1 MRFGFI
7 LISALFYYI
16 SDGISESNRY
26 VSQEKKTLQASI
38 SDGKEI
44 YQEFCVTCHLSNGK
58 GTPGSVPPLA
68 GSDWLSNK
76 RKDSIHAVKYGQSG
90 PIVVNG
96 KNYNNTMP
104 PMGLTDEEVA
114 DVMNYVMNSWG
125 NKQKK
130 QLTNGEVFTI
140 KK

>member
-16 SDGISESNRY
+16 FDGISESNRY

-38 SDGKEI
+38 SDGKET

-58 GTPGSVPPLA
+58 GTPGTVPPLA

-76 RKDSIHAVKYGQSG
+76 RKESIHAVKYGQSG

-114 DVMNYVMNSWG
+114 DVMNYVMNSWE

-130 QLTNGEVFTI
+130 QVTNGEVFAI

>member
-58 GTPGSVPPLA
+58 GTPGTVPPLA
-68 GSDWLSNK
+68 GSNRLSNK
-76 RKDSIHAVKYGQSG
+76 RKESIHAVKYGQSG

-114 DVMNYVMNSWG
+114 NVMNYVMNSWG

-130 QLTNGEVFTI
+130 QVTIGEVFTI